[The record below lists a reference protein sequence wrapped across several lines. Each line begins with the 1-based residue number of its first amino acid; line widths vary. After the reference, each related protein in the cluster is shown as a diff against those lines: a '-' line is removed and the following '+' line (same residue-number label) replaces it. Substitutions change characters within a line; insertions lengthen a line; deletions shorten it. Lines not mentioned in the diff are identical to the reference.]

1 MQQAQKGRCIISG
14 FQSAVEKKVLYTLM
28 EHKGY
33 AILVLARAILEQ
45 CPNKFKK
52 YVDEGHLLILSYF
65 DDYQKKVTRDSAEIR
80 NRKVIDMAENIV
92 VGCVKRNG
100 MTERLIAKSKKPCY
114 VLDPGKKE

>member
-1 MQQAQKGRCIISG
+1 M
-14 FQSAVEKKVLYTLM
+14 
-28 EHKGY
+28 
-33 AILVLARAILEQ
+33 
-45 CPNKFKK
+45 
-52 YVDEGHLLILSYF
+52 
-65 DDYQKKVTRDSAEIR
+65 TRDSAEIR

>member
-1 MQQAQKGRCIISG
+1 
-14 FQSAVEKKVLYTLM
+14 M